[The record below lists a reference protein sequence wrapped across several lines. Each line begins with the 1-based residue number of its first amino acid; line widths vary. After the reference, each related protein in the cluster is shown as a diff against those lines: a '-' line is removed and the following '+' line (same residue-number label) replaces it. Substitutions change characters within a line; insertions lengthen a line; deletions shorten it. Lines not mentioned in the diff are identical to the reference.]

1 MKPRVMTER
10 TAYLVFLTAV
20 ALGMGVLTVALA
32 AIAVALVRQHWRARH
47 R

>member
-1 MKPRVMTER
+1 MTER

-20 ALGMGVLTVALA
+20 GTGLGLLTLALI
-32 AIAVALVRQHWRARH
+32 AIAVVLWRQHRRARP